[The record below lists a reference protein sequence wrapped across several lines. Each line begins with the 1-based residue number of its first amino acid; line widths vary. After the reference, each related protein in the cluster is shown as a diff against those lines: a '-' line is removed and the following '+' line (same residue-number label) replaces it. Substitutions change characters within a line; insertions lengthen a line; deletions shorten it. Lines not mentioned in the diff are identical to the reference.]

1 MMTVVTVATGL
12 EEYLFR
18 PTPIVITAAGKLR
31 ATEPAQLQRSNQLL
45 LGETHKLLL
54 LLLPV

>member
-1 MMTVVTVATGL
+1 MTVVTAATGL

-18 PTPIVITAAGKLR
+18 PTPRVITAAGILR